1 MTDPKTATPS
11 TDDCICEDVR
21 VLGACPVHEPRST
34 EPANDDLVAA
44 WLADLQGMDDA
55 DREHDVTVLDTRSLL
70 YRIAADAETIHKQ
83 AEEIERLKGVHRA
96 WINED
101 QASAELA
108 TAREQVRTLR
118 EALVNIINFH
128 GDEREWVALAKRTL
142 AATEP
147 KG

>member
-1 MTDPKTATPS
+1 MTDPKSATPA
-11 TDDCICEDVR
+11 TDEEIALRHTRGKSE
-21 VLGACPVHEPRST
+21 
-34 EPANDDLVAA
+34 NQYWNFQQMLVA
-44 WLADLQGMDDA
+44 
-55 DREHDVTVLDTRSLL
+55 
-70 YRIAADAETIHKQ
+70 RIAADAETIKAARQERDAVKEALVEARETIHKQ